1 MTRSDKNK
9 INNEIQKTSQ
19 NLIDYIQQKD
29 QIDPELTNRS
39 WQNVDSKLFKT
50 QSTLRSRILRITSAA
65 ACILIILSS
74 GWYLFNSQ
82 FNSGYSLSADLLNES
97 LVLPN
102 DSTQEILLITQ
113 ANQMNLKEDAS
124 VQYKSDG
131 SVLVDSQEIEK
142 ENNTNPDKQALNH
155 IIVPKGK
162 RINLTFSDG
171 TKMFVNAGS
180 HVIYP
185 TLFEKG
191 KREIVVEGEVFLDV
205 AKDPQRPFIVKVNG
219 FDVKVLGTSFN
230 ICAYKEDPVSSVVLV
245 NGHVEVKTNKNE
257 TIQLQPNQLVN
268 ITPNGTESKNV
279 EVFEYICWK
288 DNMMLLSGRK
298 SGEIFNRLAR
308 YYGYNIEFDH
318 SVEEL
323 ILQGKLDLNE
333 NIRDVMDMICLSLSL
348 KYVIDENTIS
358 IMSN

>member
-1 MTRSDKNK
+1 MTKRDKNI
-9 INNEIQKTSQ
+9 INKKMQKTSQ
-19 NLIDYIQQKD
+19 NLIDYILQKD

-39 WQNVDSKLFKT
+39 WQNVDSRLFKP
-50 QSTLRSRILRITSAA
+50 QVTLRRRLLHIASSA

-82 FNSGYSLSADLLNES
+82 PEKGYSLSTDLLNDNF
-97 LVLPN
+97 VLPN

-124 VQYKSDG
+124 IQYQPDG
-131 SVLVDSQEIEK
+131 SVLVDSQKIEK
-142 ENNTNPDKQALNH
+142 EKNDISEQQALNH
-155 IIVPKGK
+155 IIVPKG
-162 RINLTFSDG
+162 RRVNLTFSDG

-268 ITPNGTESKNV
+268 ITPQGTESKNI

-288 DNMMLLSGRK
+288 DNIMLLSGQK
-298 SGEIFNRLAR
+298 ASDILNRLAR

-318 SVEEL
+318 SVGEL

-348 KYVIDENTIS
+348 KYIIDENTIS
-358 IMSN
+358 VLSN